1 LAKGLE
7 LRNFLWETK
16 LSLALPTRTRLYKK
30 GRRKAVKRGGAV
42 SIGHIGGQMTKSHAT
57 LREFFNDAISFV
69 FGPRRDEQDIMD
81 ELWNSGM
88 RPSFFMPTATAE
100 FSTADGVSHCEEIE
114 GVFPSVIRR
123 GVYRTADVVAGD
135 GDIPT
140 RHDDSSFVRT
150 YRHVNTR
157 KTGTYTL
164 VFHEVLNDRP

>member
-1 LAKGLE
+1 MAKGLE

-114 GVFPSVIRR
+114 VFSRR
-123 GVYRTADVVAGD
+123 LFAEVFTERPMLLPGMGISQPDMMILLSSEHTGMLTPVKQEP
-135 GDIPT
+135 ILLFFT
-140 RHDDSSFVRT
+140 RF
-150 YRHVNTR
+150 
-157 KTGTYTL
+157 
-164 VFHEVLNDRP
+164 

>member
-1 LAKGLE
+1 
-7 LRNFLWETK
+7 
-16 LSLALPTRTRLYKK
+16 
-30 GRRKAVKRGGAV
+30 
-42 SIGHIGGQMTKSHAT
+42 MTKSRET
-57 LREFFNDAISFV
+57 LRSFFNNVLSFV
-69 FGPRRDEQDIMD
+69 FDPLRDDQEILDD
-81 ELWNSGM
+81 LWASGM
-88 RPSFFMPTATAE
+88 RPSFYRPTATAE